1 MELSSI
7 LLETEAHMT
16 IRHTPRERNTW
27 ADDLANMQFAGFDPA
42 KRWDPLAELERSNVL
57 TALLRY
63 GRQLGLHL
71 PKKQQQ
77 KRKADLVPAGLIRPA
92 PGRPQH
98 TKEDAKRQNTKH

>member
-57 TALLRY
+57 ADLLRY

-77 KRKADLVPAGLIRPA
+77 KRKADLVPAGLARPA